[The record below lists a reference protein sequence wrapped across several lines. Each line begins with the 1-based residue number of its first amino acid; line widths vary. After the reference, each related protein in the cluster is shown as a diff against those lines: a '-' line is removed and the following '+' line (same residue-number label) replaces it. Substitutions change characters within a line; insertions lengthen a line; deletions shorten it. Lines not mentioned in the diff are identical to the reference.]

1 MYSITYRS
9 CLQLS
14 DGNQWDSTRE
24 RKPFRF
30 KIGFIFFLFPFP
42 CFYAPE
48 WRIKTCI
55 LWYMK
60 YCEACCLRVYSLIM
74 IPFLSF
80 FSSLSGCE
88 QVIPGLD
95 IGVSQLSIGER
106 AKLTIPPSLGYGRR
120 GFPGL
125 FVNLM
130 SSLFPLW
137 RLFASSNP
145 KKSPP
150 RFRARFRHWTAQL

>member
-1 MYSITYRS
+1 LSAGDGFNYPTKGSTAIVHYTAF
-9 CLQLS
+9 LS

-30 KIGFIFFLFPFP
+30 KI
-42 CFYAPE
+42 
-48 WRIKTCI
+48 
-55 LWYMK
+55 
-60 YCEACCLRVYSLIM
+60 
-74 IPFLSF
+74 
-80 FSSLSGCE
+80 GCE

-125 FVNLM
+125 V
-130 SSLFPLW
+130 
-137 RLFASSNP
+137 
-145 KKSPP
+145 PP
-150 RFRARFRHWTAQL
+150 DSELVFDIELLSFS